1 MRRVLGVLS
10 GKGGVGK
17 TTLSANLGLAMHNL
31 GEDIVVVDADLKN
44 PTLGIQ
50 LGIFDYDNTLHDVV
64 EKGMPLLEA
73 MYIHRT
79 GLKFVPSHVS
89 LNYLSIDPAK
99 LRRAFEDIY
108 FTAIIDSPPGLGKEA
123 LSVLEVCDEV
133 LIVTTPALPDVAG
146 ALRMIEVSKSMGVGV
161 KGIVLNRQT
170 GKSYEVTRN
179 EIEAVSGARV
189 LEAIPWDENVVRSV
203 SQKEPVIEFNPYS
216 KASVAMYRLAS
227 TLTGADYE
235 PPSLSGLKSFLKTLS
250 NTL

>member
-1 MRRVLGVLS
+1 MRRVLGILS

-17 TTLSANLGLAMHNL
+17 TTLSANLGLAMHHF
-31 GEDIVVVDADLKN
+31 GEDVVVVDADLKN

-50 LGIFDYDNTLHDVV
+50 LGVFDYDNTLHDVV

-99 LRRAFEDIY
+99 LRKVFEDIY
-108 FTAIIDSPPGLGKEA
+108 FTAIVDSPPGLGKEA

-161 KGIVLNRQT
+161 KGIVLNRHT
-170 GKSYEVTRN
+170 GKNYEVTKD
-179 EIEAVSGARV
+179 EIEAVSGTSV
-189 LEAIPWDENVVRSV
+189 IEVIPWDENVIRSV

-216 KASVAMYRLAS
+216 KAALSMFSLAS
-227 TLTGADYE
+227 KLTGVDYS
-235 PPSLSGLKSFLKTLS
+235 PPSFARLKNLLRTLS